1 MRFFDTDRW
10 NEIWQTISRNR
21 KRSIMTALGVF
32 WGIFM
37 LIVLL
42 GAGMGLGRLFRAQLG
57 GMSTN
62 TVLLQS
68 SRTSVPYKGMPT
80 GRWWRMDN
88 DDLEAVSKLEEVE
101 YTSGVIWGNELHC
114 SYKERKGDYQMMGYT
129 PDYQKINP
137 QKIIAGRY
145 INEVDMVHK
154 RKVCVIGT
162 QVQKDLFPG
171 EPDPTGKVIKVGG
184 SYFTII
190 GVMRRE
196 SSAMSFSDVE
206 RTVVVPISLAQQ
218 MFGYGRTIHLL
229 ALAGYKDVPSKQV
242 EKAAREAVFAR
253 HMISPDDEK
262 AAWTMSAGEMFDL
275 ERARE
280 DLSINVMT
288 LYLQVLY
295 NKELTQIAERQLEL
309 STQQAVRSRE
319 LVAAGKQPESARYE
333 SEALQANDELN
344 LTQARNDLRLAL
356 LNLSLALNRESAAGF
371 DIVAPQFDSVA
382 LASLHMLGTAD
393 DVYAYAT
400 ENRPHIKAERL
411 RLESAENAV
420 RIAKS
425 ALYPSLSLRGG
436 YGTGIY
442 STQEA
447 AFGTQFRKNS
457 SEFVGVSM
465 SVPIFNRRA
474 THNSILSA
482 RIAMRKQQLAVTD
495 AEQSLRKEIEQAWYN
510 ADAAYGKYRSADAAL
525 ASARV
530 AFAYEQQKADAGRS
544 TVFDFNDAKTRMEKA
559 ESELVQAKYEFV
571 FRSKILDFYRG
582 RPLEL

>member
-1 MRFFDTDRW
+1 MKTSTLFAAL
-10 NEIWQTISRNR
+10 SAAA
-21 KRSIMTALGVF
+21 MTLCTAAAAAQAVQSAPQAATPAPGTPWSLDDCIGYALHNNVGV
-32 WGIFM
+32 
-37 LIVLL
+37 
-42 GAGMGLGRLFRAQLG
+42 
-57 GMSTN
+57 
-62 TVLLQS
+62 
-68 SRTSVPYKGMPT
+68 
-80 GRWWRMDN
+80 
-88 DDLEAVSKLEEVE
+88 
-101 YTSGVIWGNELHC
+101 
-114 SYKERKGDYQMMGYT
+114 
-129 PDYQKINP
+129 
-137 QKIIAGRY
+137 
-145 INEVDMVHK
+145 
-154 RKVCVIGT
+154 
-162 QVQKDLFPG
+162 
-171 EPDPTGKVIKVGG
+171 
-184 SYFTII
+184 
-190 GVMRRE
+190 
-196 SSAMSFSDVE
+196 
-206 RTVVVPISLAQQ
+206 QQ
-218 MFGYGRTIHLL
+218 Q
-229 ALAGYKDVPSKQV
+229 ALQV
-242 EKAAREAVFAR
+242 EQTDVKLSTSKYSRLPDLSASVGYNATFGRGTSDDNIRKTGTIQSGSFDVGASMPLFDGFRINREIKGGKLDLAAA
-253 HMISPDDEK
+253 MQ
-262 AAWTMSAGEMFDL
+262 DL

-344 LTQARNDLRLAL
+344 LTQARNDL
-356 LNLSLALNRESAAGF
+356 
-371 DIVAPQFDSVA
+371 
-382 LASLHMLGTAD
+382 
-393 DVYAYAT
+393 YAYAT

-525 ASARV
+525 TSARV

>member
-190 GVMRRE
+190 GSASCAANRRPCRSATSNARL
-196 SSAMSFSDVE
+196 SSRSRWRSRCSA
-206 RTVVVPISLAQQ
+206 T
-218 MFGYGRTIHLL
+218 
-229 ALAGYKDVPSKQV
+229 
-242 EKAAREAVFAR
+242 AARYTCWRWPATRTF
-253 HMISPDDEK
+253 
-262 AAWTMSAGEMFDL
+262 
-275 ERARE
+275 RA
-280 DLSINVMT
+280 N
-288 LYLQVLY
+288 
-295 NKELTQIAERQLEL
+295 
-309 STQQAVRSRE
+309 RSRKRP
-319 LVAAGKQPESARYE
+319 AKPS
-333 SEALQANDELN
+333 S
-344 LTQARNDLRLAL
+344 
-356 LNLSLALNRESAAGF
+356 
-371 DIVAPQFDSVA
+371 P
-382 LASLHMLGTAD
+382 GT
-393 DVYAYAT
+393 
-400 ENRPHIKAERL
+400 
-411 RLESAENAV
+411 
-420 RIAKS
+420 
-425 ALYPSLSLRGG
+425 
-436 YGTGIY
+436 
-442 STQEA
+442 
-447 AFGTQFRKNS
+447 
-457 SEFVGVSM
+457 
-465 SVPIFNRRA
+465 
-474 THNSILSA
+474 
-482 RIAMRKQQLAVTD
+482 
-495 AEQSLRKEIEQAWYN
+495 
-510 ADAAYGKYRSADAAL
+510 
-525 ASARV
+525 
-530 AFAYEQQKADAGRS
+530 
-544 TVFDFNDAKTRMEKA
+544 
-559 ESELVQAKYEFV
+559 
-571 FRSKILDFYRG
+571 
-582 RPLEL
+582 

>member
-1 MRFFDTDRW
+1 MKTSTLFAAL
-10 NEIWQTISRNR
+10 SAAA
-21 KRSIMTALGVF
+21 MTLCTAAAAAQSVQSAPQAEAPAPGTPWSLDDCIGYALHNNVGV
-32 WGIFM
+32 
-37 LIVLL
+37 
-42 GAGMGLGRLFRAQLG
+42 
-57 GMSTN
+57 
-62 TVLLQS
+62 
-68 SRTSVPYKGMPT
+68 
-80 GRWWRMDN
+80 
-88 DDLEAVSKLEEVE
+88 
-101 YTSGVIWGNELHC
+101 
-114 SYKERKGDYQMMGYT
+114 
-129 PDYQKINP
+129 
-137 QKIIAGRY
+137 
-145 INEVDMVHK
+145 
-154 RKVCVIGT
+154 
-162 QVQKDLFPG
+162 
-171 EPDPTGKVIKVGG
+171 
-184 SYFTII
+184 
-190 GVMRRE
+190 
-196 SSAMSFSDVE
+196 
-206 RTVVVPISLAQQ
+206 QQ
-218 MFGYGRTIHLL
+218 Q
-229 ALAGYKDVPSKQV
+229 ALQV
-242 EKAAREAVFAR
+242 EQTDVKLSTSKYSRLPDLSASVGYNATFGRGTSDDNIRKTGTIQSGSFDVGASMPLFDGFRINREIKGGKLDLAAA
-253 HMISPDDEK
+253 MQ
-262 AAWTMSAGEMFDL
+262 DL

-356 LNLSLALNRESAAGF
+356 LNLSQALNRESAAGF
-371 DIVAPQFDSVA
+371 DIVAPQLDSVA
-382 LASLHMLGTAD
+382 QVNRTPYLFHT
-393 DVYAYAT
+393 YAYAT

>member
-1 MRFFDTDRW
+1 MKTSTLFAAL
-10 NEIWQTISRNR
+10 SAAA
-21 KRSIMTALGVF
+21 MTLCTAAAAAQAVQSAPQAATPAPGTPWSLDDCIGYALHNNVGV
-32 WGIFM
+32 
-37 LIVLL
+37 
-42 GAGMGLGRLFRAQLG
+42 
-57 GMSTN
+57 
-62 TVLLQS
+62 
-68 SRTSVPYKGMPT
+68 
-80 GRWWRMDN
+80 
-88 DDLEAVSKLEEVE
+88 
-101 YTSGVIWGNELHC
+101 
-114 SYKERKGDYQMMGYT
+114 
-129 PDYQKINP
+129 
-137 QKIIAGRY
+137 
-145 INEVDMVHK
+145 
-154 RKVCVIGT
+154 
-162 QVQKDLFPG
+162 
-171 EPDPTGKVIKVGG
+171 
-184 SYFTII
+184 
-190 GVMRRE
+190 
-196 SSAMSFSDVE
+196 
-206 RTVVVPISLAQQ
+206 QQ
-218 MFGYGRTIHLL
+218 Q
-229 ALAGYKDVPSKQV
+229 ALQV
-242 EKAAREAVFAR
+242 EQTDVKLSTSKYSRLPDLSASVGYNATFGRGTSDDNIRKTGTIQSGSFDVGASMPLFDGFRINRE
-253 HMISPDDEK
+253 IK
-262 AAWTMSAGEMFDL
+262 GGKL
-275 ERARE
+275 

-319 LVAAGKQPESARYE
+319 LAAAGKQPESARYE
-333 SEALQANDELN
+333 SEALRANDELN

-356 LNLSLALNRESAAGF
+356 LNLSQALNRESAAGF

-482 RIAMRKQQLAVTD
+482 RIAMRKQELAVTD

>member
-1 MRFFDTDRW
+1 MKTSTLFAALSAAAMTLCTAAAAAQTVQAAPQAATPAPGTPWSLDDCIGYALHNNVGVQQQALQVEQTDVKLS
-10 NEIWQTISRNR
+10 TSKYSRLPDLSASVGYNA
-21 KRSIMTALGVF
+21 TF
-32 WGIFM
+32 
-37 LIVLL
+37 
-42 GAGMGLGRLFRAQLG
+42 GRG
-57 GMSTN
+57 TSDG
-62 TVLLQS
+62 TVID
-68 SRTSVPYKGMPT
+68 
-80 GRWWRMDN
+80 GR
-88 DDLEAVSKLEEVE
+88 
-101 YTSGVIWGNELHC
+101 I
-114 SYKERKGDYQMMGYT
+114 
-129 PDYQKINP
+129 
-137 QKIIAGRY
+137 
-145 INEVDMVHK
+145 
-154 RKVCVIGT
+154 
-162 QVQKDLFPG
+162 
-171 EPDPTGKVIKVGG
+171 
-184 SYFTII
+184 
-190 GVMRRE
+190 
-196 SSAMSFSDVE
+196 
-206 RTVVVPISLAQQ
+206 
-218 MFGYGRTIHLL
+218 YGRGTSDDNIRKTGTIQSGSFDVGASMPLFDGFRINREIKGGKLDL
-229 ALAGYKDVPSKQV
+229 A
-242 EKAAREAVFAR
+242 AA
-253 HMISPDDEK
+253 MQ
-262 AAWTMSAGEMFDL
+262 DL

-333 SEALQANDELN
+333 SEALRANDELN

-356 LNLSLALNRESAAGF
+356 LNLSQALNRESAAGF

-425 ALYPSLSLRGG
+425 ALYPSLSLRGS

-525 ASARV
+525 TSARV

-582 RPLEL
+582 RPREL